1 MSFDVERLY
10 ELLPAIYRL
19 RDAEHGATLKALLGV
34 IAEQVAVLEENLAQI
49 YDDQFIETC
58 APWVVPYIGDVI
70 GYRSVHGVAPRVGSP
85 RAEVAHTIGFR
96 RRKGTAAVLEQLA
109 RDVTGWHARAVEFF
123 QLLGATQHMNHVRP
137 EHWYTPALRQSQA
150 LEHLHTPFDHT
161 AHTVEVRRIG
171 SRQGRYN
178 IPNLGIF
185 LWRLQPYPLTNC
197 PAFKVDDHR
206 YIFSPL
212 GNNMPLF
219 TRPVTEDDVAHLAE
233 PINVPMPISRRMLSR
248 DLAAYYGA
256 SKSMCVRR
264 DGVEVEA
271 TQVQAYNLADVGDGT
286 WAHQPSDTVAIDPV
300 LGRLAFPT
308 NQSPPG
314 TVQVTFHYGFSA
326 DMGGGEYERAA
337 SFDTLLQPV
346 RQVSAPDTIQTALN
360 ARRAGGVVEISDNGR
375 YSETLSVVVNAG
387 QRLEL
392 RAANQH
398 RPTLAV
404 RDMITIRGG
413 ADAEITLNGL
423 LITGGALRVVAANNQ
438 LRRLRLRHCTLVPGL
453 SLTANGTPE
462 HADSP
467 SVIVEAPE
475 VTVEIEHS
483 IVGSLR
489 VVDGA
494 QVRIAHSI
502 VDATSE
508 TGVAYAALD
517 GAAAGG
523 ALQIV
528 DSTIIGT
535 VHTVLLELASNTI
548 FLAALAPAPEEKAD
562 TQLAPIMAQRRQAGC
577 VRFSSLPLSAVVPPR
592 FRCQPYSQS
601 EARRLR
607 PQFTSLHYGDP
618 GYGQLAPHCAV
629 EIRTGADDEAEM
641 GAWHTLYQ
649 PQREINLRV
658 RLDEYL
664 RFGLE
669 AGVFYVT

>member
-19 RDAEHGATLKALLGV
+19 RDAEHGEALKALLGV
-34 IAEQVAVLEENLAQI
+34 IAEQVAVLEENLEQL

-70 GYRSVHGVAPRVGSP
+70 GYRSVHDVAPRVGSP

-109 RDVTGWHARAVEFF
+109 RDVTGWHARVVEFF
-123 QLLGATQHMNHVRP
+123 QLLGTTQYMNHVRP
-137 EHWYTPALRQSQA
+137 EQWYTPALRQSQV
-150 LEHLHTPFDHT
+150 LEHLHTPFERV
-161 AHTVEVRRIG
+161 AHTVEVRRIA

-185 LWRLQPYPLTNC
+185 LWRLQPCAVTNG
-197 PAFKVDDHR
+197 PAFKVDDRR
-206 YIFSPL
+206 YMFSPL
-212 GNNMPLF
+212 GHNTPLF
-219 TRPVTEDDVAHLAE
+219 TQPATEDDVAHLAE

-248 DLAAYYGA
+248 DLAAYYGTN
-256 SKSMCVRR
+256 KSVCVWR
-264 DGVEVEA
+264 DGVEVEV

-300 LGRLAFPT
+300 LGRLAFPA
-308 NQSPPG
+308 NQSPPT

-337 SFDTLLQPV
+337 SFEALLQPV
-346 RQVSAPDTIQTALN
+346 RQVTAPGTIQTALN

-375 YSETLSVVVNAG
+375 YSEALTIVVNAG

-404 RDMITIRGG
+404 SDMVTIRGG
-413 ADAEITLNGL
+413 VDAEVTLNGL
-423 LITGGALRVVAANNQ
+423 LITGGALRVVAANNR

-453 SLTANGTPE
+453 SLTSNGAPA
-462 HADSP
+462 HSDSP
-467 SVIVEAPE
+467 SLLVEAPE

-483 IVGSLR
+483 IVGGLR

-517 GAAAGG
+517 GTAAGG

-535 VHTVLLELASNTI
+535 VHTVFLELVSNSI
-548 FLAALAPAPEEKAD
+548 FLAALAPASGETAD
-562 TQLAPIMAQRRQAGC
+562 TLEAPIVAQRRQAGC

-592 FRCQPYSQS
+592 FRCQPRSQN

-629 EIRTGADDEAEM
+629 EIRAGADDEAEM
-641 GAWHTLYQ
+641 GALHTLYQ

>member
-1 MSFDVERLY
+1 
-10 ELLPAIYRL
+10 
-19 RDAEHGATLKALLGV
+19 
-34 IAEQVAVLEENLAQI
+34 
-49 YDDQFIETC
+49 
-58 APWVVPYIGDVI
+58 
-70 GYRSVHGVAPRVGSP
+70 
-85 RAEVAHTIGFR
+85 
-96 RRKGTAAVLEQLA
+96 
-109 RDVTGWHARAVEFF
+109 
-123 QLLGATQHMNHVRP
+123 
-137 EHWYTPALRQSQA
+137 
-150 LEHLHTPFDHT
+150 
-161 AHTVEVRRIG
+161 
-171 SRQGRYN
+171 
-178 IPNLGIF
+178 
-185 LWRLQPYPLTNC
+185 
-197 PAFKVDDHR
+197 
-206 YIFSPL
+206 
-212 GNNMPLF
+212 
-219 TRPVTEDDVAHLAE
+219 
-233 PINVPMPISRRMLSR
+233 
-248 DLAAYYGA
+248 
-256 SKSMCVRR
+256 
-264 DGVEVEA
+264 
-271 TQVQAYNLADVGDGT
+271 VQAYNLADVGDGA

-300 LGRLAFPT
+300 LGRIAFPA
-308 NQSPPG
+308 NQSPPT

-375 YSETLSVVVNAG
+375 YSETLTVAANAG

-398 RPTLAV
+398 RPTLALS
-404 RDMITIRGG
+404 DMVTIRGG
-413 ADAEITLNGL
+413 ADAEVTLNGL
-423 LITGGALRVVAANNQ
+423 LITGAALRVVAANNQ

-453 SLTANGTPE
+453 SLTANGTPA

-467 SVIVEAPE
+467 SLIVEAPE

-483 IVGSLR
+483 IVGGLR

-517 GAAAGG
+517 GTAAGG

-592 FRCQPYSQS
+592 FRCQPSSQS

-618 GYGQLAPHCAV
+618 GYGQLAPHCAA